1 MPKTNLWIIQSA
13 RRVEL
18 DQRSREARLRLEQMR
33 RLLVITRAAATHS
46 RLRRLLFLLS
56 VRIYGGG
63 PQKSRVRG
71 SLSDRRPSRMLTILA
86 VWCLE
91 GVLP

>member
-1 MPKTNLWIIQSA
+1 MPKTNLWIIRSV

-18 DQRSREARLRLEQMR
+18 DHRAREARLRLEQIE
-33 RLLVITRAAATHS
+33 RLMVRPRAAATHS

-56 VRIYGGG
+56 VRIYRRG
-63 PQKSRVRG
+63 PQKNRVRG
-71 SLSDRRPSRMLTILA
+71 PLSDRRPSRMLTILA
-86 VWCLE
+86 IWCLE